1 MSILVMHDDDREF
14 TESFNKNFTN
24 FVEPCNVYRCKI
36 SSTLLFFFVYL
47 FLHLNLTLAA
57 WIEYIVVAVT
67 THD

>member
-1 MSILVMHDDDREF
+1 MVMTGNLQNHLIR
-14 TESFNKNFTN
+14 
-24 FVEPCNVYRCKI
+24 
-36 SSTLLFFFVYL
+36 TLLILLNHAMFTDAKLAVPTCFFFVYL